1 MKLVIRG
8 SQIDITLCPLN
19 LRESSTYI
27 NNINKRYEE
36 EKNDPIL
43 GYIINDAFYKLG
55 SSVAQDHYS
64 LQFARNYKD
73 KFFWVVLNKHPF
85 KIYDPMVYISECD
98 IFNTEEF
105 DIWSDERSNSLIAVI
120 TAVDCD

>member
-19 LRESSTYI
+19 VEESSTYI
-27 NNINKRYEE
+27 NNINKRHEE
-36 EKNDPIL
+36 AKEDPIL
-43 GYIINDAFYKLG
+43 GYIINDVFYKLG
-55 SSVAQDHYS
+55 SSIAQDHYS

-73 KFFWVVLNKHPF
+73 KFWVVLNKHPC
-85 KIYDPMVYISECD
+85 KISHPMAYISECD

>member
-19 LRESSTYI
+19 VEESSIYI
-27 NNINKRYEE
+27 NNIIKRNEE
-36 EKNDPIL
+36 AQEDPIL

-73 KFFWVVLNKHPF
+73 KFWVVLNKHPS
-85 KIYDPMVYISECD
+85 KIYNPMAYITSHQ
-98 IFNTEEF
+98 IFNTDEF

-120 TAVDCD
+120 TALDCD